1 MLRVLSLFDV
11 YILNA
16 SSNAIKCVYALMKYL
31 QAEKGKKMDGCL
43 LKFQTKLIQRKNR
56 SWIFSSFEFNFA
68 IERERDIFRIKIH
81 HSFERLSF
89 GFSLVLFVAFKK
101 RKKNN
106 ISIETLWTV
115 DGILSQWSASLRVIG
130 LF

>member
-11 YILNA
+11 YIQNA

-31 QAEKGKKMDGCL
+31 QAKRGERMDGCL
-43 LKFQTKLIQRKNR
+43 LKFQTKLFQRKNR
-56 SWIFSSFEFNFA
+56 SWIFSSFEFNFT
-68 IERERDIFRIKIH
+68 IERDRHISNINT
-81 HSFERLSF
+81 SFIWEIVVWFFL
-89 GFSLVLFVAFKK
+89 LFVAFKFSWK
-101 RKKNN
+101 QDEYWNVV
-106 ISIETLWTV
+106 TTV